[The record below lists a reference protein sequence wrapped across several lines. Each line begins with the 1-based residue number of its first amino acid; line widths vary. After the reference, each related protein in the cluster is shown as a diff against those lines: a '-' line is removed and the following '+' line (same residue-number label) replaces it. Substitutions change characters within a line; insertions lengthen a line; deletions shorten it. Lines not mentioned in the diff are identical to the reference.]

1 MAHPL
6 VFVIAPSEALPGG
19 EASWDELVAAQHQG
33 PSEAFALRLFTAAGT
48 TEEQLPAL
56 PWDGQISGGASR
68 LLCDAVIPRFQ
79 PNGNTMAVYQRG
91 SDPGSLLCLDRFP
104 LLQANNE
111 TCWFYPTH
119 DGVFLSWERS
129 LALDL
134 QPGVVAEEAQHLVPE
149 SYERSH
155 LTLLWSLLADDDHLT
170 CVGLTYGGQRILW
183 PQTLGHPQAMATW
196 SLFTVDTQAEVS
208 LSVSASREVAQVAH

>member
-79 PNGNTMAVYQRG
+79 PDGKTMAVYQRG

-155 LTLLWSLLADDDHLT
+155 LTLLLSLLADDDHLT
-170 CVGLTYGGQRILW
+170 CVGR
-183 PQTLGHPQAMATW
+183 
-196 SLFTVDTQAEVS
+196 
-208 LSVSASREVAQVAH
+208 